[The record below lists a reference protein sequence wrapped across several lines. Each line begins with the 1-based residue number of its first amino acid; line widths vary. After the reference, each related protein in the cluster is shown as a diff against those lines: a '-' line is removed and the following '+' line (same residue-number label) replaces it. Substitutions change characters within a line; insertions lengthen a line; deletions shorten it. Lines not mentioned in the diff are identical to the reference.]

1 MLEILA
7 VQGIPEV
14 GVGDDL
20 ASLIVQHAPA
30 LLDGDVLVVTS
41 KIVSKA
47 EGQRFDIDREAAI
60 DAETVRVVARRGDTR
75 IVQTRHGFVM
85 AAAGVDASNVT
96 KGEVLL
102 LPVDP
107 DASARRIRD
116 GVRSLTGVNVGVVI
130 SDTFGRPWRVGVTDV
145 AVGFAGLAA
154 FDDLRGTVDPYGN
167 ELQVTLTCTV
177 DEIASAADLVKGK
190 LNGLPVAILRG
201 LWVVH
206 DAETGD
212 TEPAA
217 NQGIAALVRPIEED
231 MFSLGT
237 RDVLR
242 ARVDTMEFAAEP
254 VDRDRITRALQA
266 AAHAFRPVGWD
277 LLRFTVLAAGDV
289 PPLLTTGVEVP
300 PTATTVIIPHLLA
313 PPSAQDLLAAGAAI
327 ENVLVALAIEQVGS
341 SWVGLPTDMDARSV
355 ADAPAFEAQEIWPIG
370 LIAIGSL

>member
-14 GVGDDL
+14 GAGDDL
-20 ASLIVQHAPA
+20 AGLIVEHAPA

-41 KIVSKA
+41 KIVSKS

-60 DAETVRVVARRGDTR
+60 DAETVRVVARRGDIR

-145 AVGFAGLAA
+145 AVGFAGLEA

-201 LWVVH
+201 LTVVH
-206 DAETGD
+206 DAET
-212 TEPAA
+212 AA
-217 NQGIAALVRPIEED
+217 TQGLSALVRPIEDD

-242 ARVDTMEFAAEP
+242 ARIDTVQFAAEP
-254 VDRDRITRALQA
+254 VDPDRITRALPA
-266 AAHAFRPVGWD
+266 AALAARPLGWD
-277 LLRFTVLAAGDV
+277 ALRFAVLPDV
-289 PPLLTTGVEVP
+289 PPSLRAEVP
-300 PTATTVIIPHLLA
+300 ATATAVIVPYLVA
-313 PPSAQDLLAAGAAI
+313 PPAMHDLLAAGAAI
-327 ENVLVALAIEQVGS
+327 ENVLVALAVEQVGS
-341 SWVGLPTDMDARSV
+341 HWVWLP
-355 ADAPAFEAQEIWPIG
+355 ADAPSELAAMLGIGDGYLLG
-370 LIAIGSL
+370 LIAVGRRAD

>member
-7 VQGIPEV
+7 VEGIPEV
-14 GVGDDL
+14 MAGDDL
-20 ASLIVQHAPA
+20 ASLIAQHAPV

-41 KIVSKA
+41 KIVSKS

-60 DAETVRVVARRGDTR
+60 DSETVRVVARRGDTR

-116 GVRSLTGVNVGVVI
+116 GIRSLAGVDVGVVI

-145 AVGFAGLAA
+145 AVGFAGLDA

-177 DEIASAADLVKGK
+177 DEIAAAADLVKGK

-201 LWVVH
+201 LSVVH
-206 DAETGD
+206 DAET
-212 TEPAA
+212 AA
-217 NQGIAALVRPIEED
+217 GQGISALVRPVEDD

-242 ARVDTMEFAAEP
+242 ARVDTVQFAPEP
-254 VDRDRITRALQA
+254 VDPDRISRALQA
-266 AAHAFRPVGWD
+266 AALAARPAGWD
-277 LLRFTVLAAGDV
+277 AVRFAVLPDV
-289 PPLLTTGVEVP
+289 PARLRVLHAELPAAATSVIAPYLIAP
-300 PTATTVIIPHLLA
+300 PTAH
-313 PPSAQDLLAAGAAI
+313 DLLAAGAAI
-327 ENVLVALAIEQVGS
+327 ENVLVALAVEQVGS
-341 SWVGLPTDMDARSV
+341 YWVWLPADVPSELAAMLGTDDGYLL
-355 ADAPAFEAQEIWPIG
+355 G
-370 LIAIGSL
+370 LIAVGRSAA